1 MLRFTEEEFQA
12 FSERRNKG
20 GSRPKTKKD
29 PFLSL
34 APVKEV
40 SPHAKALAALAKNP
54 DLRDGNCEH
63 FEQVFIFDYFE
74 RKHPDIYELL
84 HATPNGGKRSKSTA
98 GKMKAEG
105 QKKGYPDMSLD
116 KACGI
121 YHGMRIELKEP
132 NGKAP
137 TKEQIAWM
145 RRLREEGYYV
155 VLAYGAEQAITA
167 ILEYIS
173 LKKGEAIEHV
183 LNGDKWL
190 YAA

>member
-20 GSRPKTKKD
+20 RSRPKTKKD

-74 RKHPDIYELL
+74 RKPLTSMSCCMQRLTEGNVQKQ
-84 HATPNGGKRSKSTA
+84 PPGK
-98 GKMKAEG
+98 
-105 QKKGYPDMSLD
+105 
-116 KACGI
+116 
-121 YHGMRIELKEP
+121 
-132 NGKAP
+132 
-137 TKEQIAWM
+137 
-145 RRLREEGYYV
+145 
-155 VLAYGAEQAITA
+155 
-167 ILEYIS
+167 
-173 LKKGEAIEHV
+173 
-183 LNGDKWL
+183 
-190 YAA
+190 

>member
-12 FSERRNKG
+12 FSDRRNNG
-20 GSRPKTKKD
+20 RSRPKTKKD

-84 HATPNGGKRSKSTA
+84 HATPN
-98 GKMKAEG
+98 EG

-183 LNGDKWL
+183 LN
-190 YAA
+190 

>member
-20 GSRPKTKKD
+20 RSRPKTKKD

-84 HATPNGGKRSKSTA
+84 HATPNGGKRSKATA
-98 GKMKAEG
+98 GKMKAE
-105 QKKGYPDMSLD
+105 K
-116 KACGI
+116 
-121 YHGMRIELKEP
+121 
-132 NGKAP
+132 
-137 TKEQIAWM
+137 
-145 RRLREEGYYV
+145 RLSGHESR
-155 VLAYGAEQAITA
+155 
-167 ILEYIS
+167 
-173 LKKGEAIEHV
+173 
-183 LNGDKWL
+183 
-190 YAA
+190 